1 MAENNDEEAS
11 DGSLS
16 GSLPL
21 SMQSNP
27 RMRSQASTRSMRE
40 SPSKKKSSGSRKS
53 VAVNSNF
60 IKAKTRGLDLGDGI
74 GPLGKAK
81 LVTAKAIQS
90 KYFVNSMALVV
101 LIDAYCTCWDIDAR
115 AAKEEK
121 AHIAQTLS
129 DICLA
134 LYTMELAMGFLVSG
148 WNLFKDWA
156 VLVDLAV
163 VLCGFLEIIL
173 NATRLVDGMF
183 ESVGILR
190 VLRIMRIVRLSRL
203 LRKTR
208 ALRELQKLVRM
219 MATCLKALFW
229 SFVFCFMIMTVWAM
243 LIVEWIYPCIESMY
257 ENTDVFLDCGEYC
270 LQATSSVM
278 YANLLLFKTVIAGD
292 SWGLIAVPVIQQHPA
307 TAIIFMG
314 SLLTLVFGVLNLIV
328 AVVVDNFAEARQRDV
343 LNLAEEMEDNL
354 DKDTRLLEA
363 IFQRI
368 DEDGSGQLT
377 FEELMEGA
385 RKDKEFQS
393 RLRVMDIDEAD
404 LRQLFEMID
413 TTGEGSIEA
422 SQFIAPMT
430 RWVHDS
436 KTAPRFIKYNMLRTL
451 HQQEEFFNMS
461 QDYLEALSCRMDLI
475 AEKLGLDTTFP
486 EEEFASSFL
495 GGSQGPRKWSPNRQ
509 MSPVVSMTGRQQPGT
524 MSASPQRSWN
534 LSPRR
539 FGNPATR
546 SHGPSKE
553 EAVSSQEI
561 IDPADQ
567 EASKEGN
574 HELGTVEGTENEG
587 VEQPHSSTKMS
598 IGKAEPRALE
608 PKVFDDSSLK
618 VAMQK
623 LESLVVDATRSAVK
637 ASLGAVEQALQ
648 DRGPEGGHRSDYTN
662 LLRMFERLHSP
673 PQPLGHLQRTGTDE
687 TSTNSRGLR
696 PGSQELRGHKVYSQE
711 FGAKIRRNSSLEAYV
726 PYHLRR
732 TSRYSN
738 ESNPKGS
745 PGPSSHR
752 PLIGGFSPPSGSS
765 PTARSIPRRNPGHDQ
780 VDMMFP

>member
-1 MAENNDEEAS
+1 
-11 DGSLS
+11 
-16 GSLPL
+16 
-21 SMQSNP
+21 MQSNP
-27 RMRSQASTRSMRE
+27 RMRSQASTRSVLRE
-40 SPSKKKSSGSRKS
+40 SPSKKKSGGSRKS

-60 IKAKTRGLDLGDGI
+60 IKAKTRSLDLGVGDGI
-74 GPLGKAK
+74 GPLAKAK
-81 LVTAKAIQS
+81 LVAAKALQS

-115 AAKEEK
+115 AAKEVK
-121 AHIAQTLS
+121 AGIAQTLS

-134 LYTMELAMGFLVSG
+134 LYTIELAMGFLVSG

-163 VLCGFLEIIL
+163 VLCGFLEVIL
-173 NATRLVDGMF
+173 SATRLVDGMF

-208 ALRELQKLVRM
+208 TLRELQKLVRM

-243 LIVEWIYPCIESMY
+243 LMVEWIYPCVESMY
-257 ENTDVFLDCGEYC
+257 ENTDAFVDCGEYC

-278 YANLLLFKTVIAGD
+278 HANLLLFKTVIAGD

-307 TAIIFMG
+307 TAVIFMG

-368 DEDGSGQLT
+368 DEDGSGQVT
-377 FEELMEGA
+377 FEELKEGA
-385 RKDKEFQS
+385 HKDKEFQS

-404 LRQLFEMID
+404 LQQLFEMID
-413 TTGEGSIEA
+413 TTGEGSIGA

-475 AEKLGLDTTFP
+475 AEKLGLDTFP

-495 GGSQGPRKWSPNRQ
+495 GDTQGPRKWSPTRQ
-509 MSPVVSMTGRQQPGT
+509 ISPMLGRQQSKQSGT
-524 MSASPQRSWN
+524 ASVSPQRSWN

-539 FGNPATR
+539 FG
-546 SHGPSKE
+546 HGPANRSRGASKE
-553 EAVSSQEI
+553 QAVSSQEI

-567 EASKEGN
+567 EASKEEN
-574 HELGTVEGTENEG
+574 LELGTVEDNTENEG
-587 VEQPHSSTKMS
+587 VEQPRSSTKMS
-598 IGKAEPRALE
+598 IGKDEEQRALGA
-608 PKVFDDSSLK
+608 KVLDQDSSLK

-623 LESLVVDATRSAVK
+623 PCRTEHQKVDTDLITRIYFGCLNACIRRLKRLWGVCSGEGQMKQALIAEDCDQEVKNFWVTKSALRNLEERSAGIVRLKLMYHTIYDGRQGIRTNPTQEALQGHRPTGHLLVVSV
-637 ASLGAVEQALQ
+637 LLPGA
-648 DRGPEGGHRSDYTN
+648 
-662 LLRMFERLHSP
+662 LRL
-673 PQPLGHLQRTGTDE
+673 
-687 TSTNSRGLR
+687 
-696 PGSQELRGHKVYSQE
+696 
-711 FGAKIRRNSSLEAYV
+711 
-726 PYHLRR
+726 
-732 TSRYSN
+732 
-738 ESNPKGS
+738 
-745 PGPSSHR
+745 
-752 PLIGGFSPPSGSS
+752 
-765 PTARSIPRRNPGHDQ
+765 
-780 VDMMFP
+780 